1 MDLTNQRRM
10 AAQIMK
16 CGLNRVY
23 MSPSSLEDISEAVTR
38 GDVKRLIK
46 EGVIKPRQKAG
57 ISNGRLKY
65 ADGQRKAGKRKGHGS
80 RKGAKF
86 ARYPR
91 KRRWINTIRP
101 IRRTLVEFR
110 AKGMITPETFRT
122 YYLQASSGSFRS
134 VNHLKNQIMTA
145 KAFVK
150 LPEEGGK

>member
-46 EGVIKPRQKAG
+46 EGVIKARQKAG

>member
-10 AAQIMK
+10 AAQLMK
-16 CGLNRVY
+16 CGVHRVY
-23 MSPSSLEDISEAVTR
+23 MNPNSLEDISEAVTR
-38 GDVKRLIK
+38 GDVKKLIK
-46 EGVIKPRQKAG
+46 DGVIKARQKAG

-65 ADGQRKAGKRKGHGS
+65 ADGQREAGKRKGHGS

-101 IRRTLVEFR
+101 IRRTLMEYR
-110 AKGMITPETFRT
+110 SKGMISAETFRT
-122 YYLQASSGSFRS
+122 YYIQASSGSFRS